1 MKNADINTA
10 KLNRSRQ
17 AALRFPT
24 NRSLTMY
31 FMRGSIA
38 FFAGSA
44 VFACLVSMFDLVIP
58 RLIQWTVDAVIGG
71 NLSSMPSWASG
82 LLGQLGGADYLRA
95 HLWLAAALV
104 AAAALGGAV
113 SRYGFRVS
121 NERGAETL
129 MQRMRDELF
138 SHLLALPYAWIGEN
152 STGDIIQR
160 CTSDIDTIRVF
171 VSEQLTQLLQVS
183 IMVVMSLY
191 FMISIHPKLTA
202 AVAVFIPIMV
212 ISSLVFYRLIG
223 EEFET
228 VDSEEARLSAIAQEN
243 LTGVRVVRTFGRE
256 EFEKTRFEKQNRF
269 YTGHW
274 IRLMRVLAGFWVSG
288 NVIATTRNLT
298 VVVFGVVLCVR
309 GELTA
314 GGMIAFLSYNALMS
328 VPIRQIGRIIA
339 DMSKMDVSVERLR
352 YIMNAQAEDAGND
365 TDSEHFVEKSAGTL
379 AETSVEASTETGVE
393 SSAETGE
400 MNGHALQPPMDR
412 DIVFSH
418 VKFRYWDG
426 APEILRDI
434 NMTIRA
440 GSTVGILGATG
451 SGKSTLVQLL
461 DRLWELPADGG
472 SITIGG
478 IDIREIDRGWLR
490 SNIGMVLQEP
500 YLFSRTL
507 GENIAIAMKPER
519 KLATEPEGRFSGPA
533 GDPPAEM
540 TEPDGKGPEGR
551 FSGPAGN
558 PPVQAPAP
566 EGHAIDEHALEK
578 PAETAGKA
586 ADSAQ
591 KMADEGYVDA
601 EIRRAARIASLDGAI
616 EKFTDGYDTFVGERG
631 VTLSGGQ
638 KQRAAIAQMLVRHTP
653 VMIFDDSLSS
663 VDAETDARIRRALR
677 ENTGDATV
685 ILIAHRITTLRDA
698 DEIFVLVDGR
708 IAEQG
713 SHDELVAQGGIYSRV
728 YALQTGAEQ
737 AS

>member
-1 MKNADINTA
+1 
-10 KLNRSRQ
+10 
-17 AALRFPT
+17 
-24 NRSLTMY
+24 MY
-31 FMRGSIA
+31 FMRGSIV

-71 NLSSMPSWASG
+71 NLSSLPSWASR

-352 YIMNAQAEDAGND
+352 YIMNAQAEDAGDNAFQK
-365 TDSEHFVEKSAGTL
+365 TSIEMSGESFAGISA
-379 AETSVEASTETGVE
+379 EASAEMSSE
-393 SSAETGE
+393 SSIEAGE
-400 MNGHALQPPMDR
+400 SRGRGLRPPMDR

-418 VKFRYWDG
+418 VKFRYGDG

-507 GENIAIAMKPER
+507 GENIAIAMRPER
-519 KLATEPEGRFSGPA
+519 KLATE
-533 GDPPAEM
+533 
-540 TEPDGKGPEGR
+540 
-551 FSGPAGN
+551 
-558 PPVQAPAP
+558 P

-591 KMADEGYVDA
+591 KTADEDYVDA

-698 DEIFVLVDGR
+698 DEIFVLDDGR

-713 SHDELVAQGGIYSRV
+713 NHDELVAQGGIYSRV